1 MGATIITGYTGTRHI
16 TPAMDAAVYRSAF
29 GPGNV
34 ILADGN
40 QLEGSMPSIN
50 EFTIMDGLV
59 SMQGHQIQV
68 TQETLPVDTC
78 AN

>member
-29 GPGNV
+29 GSDSV

-40 QLEGSMPSIN
+40 QLEGSMP
-50 EFTIMDGLV
+50 
-59 SMQGHQIQV
+59 
-68 TQETLPVDTC
+68 
-78 AN
+78 

>member
-29 GPGNV
+29 GSDSV

-59 SMQGHQIQV
+59 SMQGHQIH
-68 TQETLPVDTC
+68 LLL
-78 AN
+78 